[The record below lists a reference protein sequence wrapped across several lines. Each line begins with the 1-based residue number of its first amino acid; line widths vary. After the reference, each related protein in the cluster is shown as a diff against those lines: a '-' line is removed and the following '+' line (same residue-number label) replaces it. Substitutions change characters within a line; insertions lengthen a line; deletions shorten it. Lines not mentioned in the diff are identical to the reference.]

1 MKKLLEIVT
10 AVVLLLML
18 LITVGQIVFRSIL
31 RISASWSEEL
41 AMYTFAFL
49 VFVGAVALTEEDRHI
64 TITAL
69 TDRLSPAA
77 QRALRV
83 VARLVAVPF
92 MVLFSYGAFV
102 NTQGTWQNS
111 LPTAEWMKIGYMY
124 LVLLIS
130 GLLITYTLVANSIK
144 DLLQLRRRAPGD
156 AA

>member
-41 AMYTFAFL
+41 AMYTFAFI
-49 VFVGAVALTEEDRHI
+49 VFVGSVALTEEDRHI

-69 TDRLSPAA
+69 TDRLSPVA
-77 QRALRV
+77 QRVLRV

-92 MVLFSYGAFV
+92 MVLFSYGALV
-102 NTQGTWQNS
+102 NTQSTWKNS

-124 LVLLIS
+124 LVLLVS
-130 GLLITYTLVANSIK
+130 GVLMTYYLVANSIK
-144 DLLQLRRRAPGD
+144 DLVQAGRRAPGG

>member
-1 MKKLLEIVT
+1 MKKLVEIVT

-41 AMYTFAFL
+41 AMYSFAFI
-49 VFVGAVALTEEDRHI
+49 VFVGAVALTEEERHI

-69 TDRLSPAA
+69 TDKVPPGWQRGLRIAGRLI
-77 QRALRV
+77 
-83 VARLVAVPF
+83 AVPF

-102 NTQGTWQNS
+102 NTQSTWKNS

-124 LVLLIS
+124 LVLFIAGTLMVYY
-130 GLLITYTLVANSIK
+130 LLANTVK
-144 DLLQLRRRAPGD
+144 DLLHLGRRAPGGP
-156 AA
+156 A

>member
-1 MKKLLEIVT
+1 MKRLVKIVT

-49 VFVGAVALTEEDRHI
+49 VFVGAVVLTEEDRHI

-69 TDRLSPAA
+69 TDKLPAGW
-77 QRALRV
+77 QRVLRV
-83 VARLVAVPF
+83 VGRLISLPF
-92 MVLFSYGAFV
+92 MALFSYGAFL
-102 NTQGTWQNS
+102 NTQSTWTAG

-124 LVLLIS
+124 LVLFIS
-130 GLLITYTLVANSIK
+130 GVLITYYLAANTVS
-144 DLLQLRRRAPGD
+144 DLLHLGRRAPGG